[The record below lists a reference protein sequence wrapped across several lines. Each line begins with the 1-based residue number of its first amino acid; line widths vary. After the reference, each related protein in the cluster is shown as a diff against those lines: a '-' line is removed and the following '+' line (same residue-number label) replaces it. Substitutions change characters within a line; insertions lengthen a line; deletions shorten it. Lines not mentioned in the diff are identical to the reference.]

1 MVTIAPHG
9 MMPCG
14 AVTHR
19 IPDIGYRISLWYCQW
34 DLLKALHVS
43 DMQPHLLSRTSVGGP
58 CSLPSLPL
66 TMQDFQHI
74 AQLGTQATR
83 LAGDKGN
90 IQGPAPAGCRC
101 CWVC

>member
-1 MVTIAPHG
+1 MVT
-9 MMPCG
+9 MPCG
-14 AVTHR
+14 AVMT
-19 IPDIGYRISLWYCQW
+19 SLCYCQW

-58 CSLPSLPL
+58 NSLPSLPL
-66 TMQDFQHI
+66 IMQNFQHI

-83 LAGDKGN
+83 LAGDKGDVE
-90 IQGPAPAGCRC
+90 GPAPAGRCC